1 MIRIRPGS
9 ARGQFDHGWLRTAH
23 SFAFADYHDPEH
35 TGFRALRVIN
45 EDHVAAGTGFD
56 THPHR
61 DMEIMTWVLAGA
73 LEHKDS
79 MGNGA
84 VIRPGEVQIMSAG
97 TGVLHSERN
106 PSATEPVHLLQIW
119 VFPDRRGLPPR
130 YEQRAAPRPSPAR
143 PLTLLAAPPGKGGV
157 VAIHQDARI
166 LAVDLPARAETSHP
180 LAPGRGAWLQVVRG
194 DLAVNGTALAA
205 GDGAAATD
213 EAALSLSSRGGA
225 HALLFDLA

>member
-23 SFAFADYHDPEH
+23 TFSFADYHDPEQM
-35 TGFRALRVIN
+35 GFRSLRVIN
-45 EDHVAAGTGFD
+45 EDHVAAGSGFD

-97 TGVLHSERN
+97 TGVQHSERN

-130 YEQRAAPRPSPAR
+130 YEQRAAPPTTPSR
-143 PLTLLAAPPGKGGV
+143 PLTLLAAPPGQGGV

-180 LAPGRGAWLQVVRG
+180 LAPGHGVWLQVVRG
-194 DLAVNGTALAA
+194 DLAVNGNALAA

-213 EAALSLSSRGGA
+213 EAALSLQSRGGA
-225 HALLFDLA
+225 HALLFDLV

>member
-1 MIRIRPGS
+1 MIQIRPAN

-23 SFAFADYHDPEH
+23 TFSFADYHDPEH
-35 TGFRALRVIN
+35 MGFRSLRVIN
-45 EDHVAAGTGFD
+45 EDHVAAGKGFD

-73 LEHKDS
+73 LEHQDS

-106 PSATEPVHLLQIW
+106 PSASEPVHLLQIW

-143 PLTLLAAPPGKGGV
+143 PLTLLAAPPGQGGV

-166 LAVDLPARAETSHP
+166 LAVDLPARAATSHP
-180 LAPGRGAWLQVVRG
+180 LASGRGAWLQVVRG
-194 DLAVNGTALAA
+194 DLAVNGQALAA

-225 HALLFDLA
+225 HALLFDLV